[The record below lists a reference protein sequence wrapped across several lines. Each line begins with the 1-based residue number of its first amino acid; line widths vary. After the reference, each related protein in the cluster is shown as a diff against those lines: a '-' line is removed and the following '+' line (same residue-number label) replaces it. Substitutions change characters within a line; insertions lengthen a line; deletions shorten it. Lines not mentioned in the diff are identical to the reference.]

1 MGILP
6 ACQQTSEDAIDAQV
20 ELPPERSSDLLPEL
34 YTELRE
40 LAASR
45 LARENDCITL
55 QATDLVHEAY
65 LRIAGR
71 HEESRWNS
79 KGHFFGAASLAMRR
93 ILIERARRRIS
104 RGIHAQQRPCELF
117 QLGLLAGEDTTDCDP
132 LDLLTLNDALEQ
144 LEASNP
150 GVRNWSNSDFLQA
163 CRIGSPPK
171 YWASPRRQLTRTG
184 GTPKHG
190 CGSPSTRVCQYLPG
204 SRATARVVSHT
215 AGSPSRGDTISMA
228 LGNIFV
234 SG

>member
-6 ACQQTSEDAIDAQV
+6 ACQQTSEDAIDAHV

-71 HEESRWNS
+71 HEETCWNS
-79 KGHFFGAASLAMRR
+79 RGHFFGAASLAMRR

-117 QLGLLAGEDTTDCDP
+117 QLGLLAGENTTDCDP
-132 LDLLTLNDALEQ
+132 IDLLTLNDALEQ

-150 GVRNWSNSDFLQA
+150 RCAKLVELRFFAGLSNRLAAEVLGISTSTADEDWRYAKAWLRVAIDEGVPIPPRLTSNRL
-163 CRIGSPPK
+163 CGLPH
-171 YWASPRRQLTRTG
+171 RRLAVPQ
-184 GTPKHG
+184 
-190 CGSPSTRVCQYLPG
+190 
-204 SRATARVVSHT
+204 
-215 AGSPSRGDTISMA
+215 
-228 LGNIFV
+228 
-234 SG
+234 

>member
-6 ACQQTSEDAIDAQV
+6 ACQQTNEDAIDAQV

-104 RGIHAQQRPCELF
+104 QGIHVQQRPCELF

-132 LDLLTLNDALEQ
+132 LDLLALNDALEQ

-150 GVRNWSNSDFLQA
+150 RCAKLVELRFFAGLSNRLAAEVLGISTSTADEDWRYAKAWLRVAIDEGVPIPPRLTSN
-163 CRIGSPPK
+163 R
-171 YWASPRRQLTRTG
+171 
-184 GTPKHG
+184 
-190 CGSPSTRVCQYLPG
+190 
-204 SRATARVVSHT
+204 
-215 AGSPSRGDTISMA
+215 SRGLPHSR
-228 LGNIFV
+228 LPLPR
-234 SG
+234 